1 MAPRGRRDHVGFPS
15 PCLCSSM
22 VDHIEVLPAPKV
34 RNRRHELVGLAILAA
49 NFLLTGVFF
58 SA

>member
-1 MAPRGRRDHVGFPS
+1 MNSGRGAQGVGAATK
-15 PCLCSSM
+15 SS
-22 VDHIEVLPAPKV
+22 VEAASVL
-34 RNRRHELVGLAILAA
+34 ILAA